1 MWLCKSKT
9 GATSRINLEWA
20 QFKTT
25 SKASQSALACMWME
39 QGLRPCHLWNVLGQ
53 CMMKSCSI
61 TVNDHELLSYDVTT

>member
-39 QGLRPCHLWNVLGQ
+39 QGFKALSLVECLGS
-53 CMMKSCSI
+53 MH
-61 TVNDHELLSYDVTT
+61 DEELLYYCE